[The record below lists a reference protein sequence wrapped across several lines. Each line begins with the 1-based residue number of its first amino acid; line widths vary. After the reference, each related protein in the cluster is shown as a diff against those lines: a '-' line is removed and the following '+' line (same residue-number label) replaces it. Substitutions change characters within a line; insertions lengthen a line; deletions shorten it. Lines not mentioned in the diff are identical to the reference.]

1 MKWVIDSGRGITI
14 STTIFLTPGV
24 GFRANFFHFKG
35 LHQLIELNEATAKQK
50 SLFEKI
56 AIPEAYLTDYRTR
69 RAINRTVNLSALS
82 LV

>member
-1 MKWVIDSGRGITI
+1 
-14 STTIFLTPGV
+14 
-24 GFRANFFHFKG
+24 

-69 RAINRTVNLSALS
+69 RAINRTVNLSALN
-82 LV
+82 LVQEGIIDFW